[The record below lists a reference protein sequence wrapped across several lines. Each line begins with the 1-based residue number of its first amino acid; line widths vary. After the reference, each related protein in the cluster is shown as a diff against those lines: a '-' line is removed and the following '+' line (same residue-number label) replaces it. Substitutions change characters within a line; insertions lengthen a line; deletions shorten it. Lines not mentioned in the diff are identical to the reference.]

1 MEKSLI
7 IGAAGQIGTELVSQ
21 LRSRRGKNN
30 IIAVDLRIDNLS
42 SPCFELDAMNETA
55 LRDLVLKEG
64 ISEIYHLVAMLSVT
78 GEKAPQKAWDL
89 NMKTLFSVLDLAK
102 EGLIKR
108 IFWPSSIAVFG
119 PSTPKI
125 QTPQYCSMDPT
136 TAYGISKLAGELWCQ
151 YYFKNYGVDVRSLRY
166 PGLIS
171 WKTMPGGGTTDYAID
186 IFHSASRREEFIS
199 FLEPD
204 TRLPMMYMD
213 DAVRATIE
221 IMEAESDAIRI
232 RSSYNLAAVDFTP
245 SELGIAI
252 KKIKP
257 EFEMSYSPDSRQ
269 AIAKSWPSSI
279 DDTQAK
285 LDWGWKSRYN
295 FLSIVKLMTDKI

>member
-204 TRLPMMYMD
+204 L
-213 DAVRATIE
+213 
-221 IMEAESDAIRI
+221 
-232 RSSYNLAAVDFTP
+232 LK
-245 SELGIAI
+245 LG
-252 KKIKP
+252 
-257 EFEMSYSPDSRQ
+257 
-269 AIAKSWPSSI
+269 
-279 DDTQAK
+279 
-285 LDWGWKSRYN
+285 
-295 FLSIVKLMTDKI
+295 LMIG